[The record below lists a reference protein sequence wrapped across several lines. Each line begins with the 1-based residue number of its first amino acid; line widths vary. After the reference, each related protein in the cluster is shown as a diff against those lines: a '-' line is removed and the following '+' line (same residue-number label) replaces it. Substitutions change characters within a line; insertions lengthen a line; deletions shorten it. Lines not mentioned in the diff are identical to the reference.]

1 MRSPQPALEYLLT
14 CSQSS
19 LEGFELARLD
29 QISGLRR
36 KIGEIQNE
44 WIEAEVAARLA
55 RLLLEGRRGENQNR
69 SAPESLLSGL
79 PALSSGS
86 VEASLEAGGI
96 AGMLEAFA
104 PSLFAHLESCQPSPA
119 AAAGKIPGALFADEV
134 GKSLPPRSM
143 PPKDAANPDPATER
157 VSPDKSTNEPLTGAM
172 FPNVPAREIA
182 ARPCALQRSRPF
194 ASIRFPRVSSDL
206 PAPSRRVPQ
215 EPQHKIRQLGLFD
228 DRFGSHAAPLQLGS
242 SQTSESTVALPLPSP
257 GANEIYG
264 ATSPF
269 PAQPKSTRKEQRAP
283 CQVSQVPHSG
293 SACKVP
299 QVSRS
304 GSACQVSQ
312 VPCSGSACQ
321 VSQVPR
327 SGSAF
332 QVSQVHR
339 SGSAC
344 QVSQVP
350 RSGSPLGLSFIR
362 KAVRTHHPAIWPSLA
377 RDLSTVDCQ
386 APATRASEN

>member
-1 MRSPQPALEYLLT
+1 MPP
-14 CSQSS
+14 
-19 LEGFELARLD
+19 
-29 QISGLRR
+29 
-36 KIGEIQNE
+36 
-44 WIEAEVAARLA
+44 
-55 RLLLEGRRGENQNR
+55 
-69 SAPESLLSGL
+69 
-79 PALSSGS
+79 GS
-86 VEASLEAGGI
+86 MS
-96 AGMLEAFA
+96 
-104 PSLFAHLESCQPSPA
+104 
-119 AAAGKIPGALFADEV
+119 
-134 GKSLPPRSM
+134 
-143 PPKDAANPDPATER
+143 PKDAANPDPATER

-228 DRFGSHAAPLQLGS
+228 DPFGSYAAPLQLGS

-293 SACKVP
+293 S
-299 QVSRS
+299 
-304 GSACQVSQ
+304 
-312 VPCSGSACQ
+312 
-321 VSQVPR
+321 
-327 SGSAF
+327 
-332 QVSQVHR
+332 
-339 SGSAC
+339 
-344 QVSQVP
+344 
-350 RSGSPLGLSFIR
+350 PLGLSFIR

>member
-29 QISGLRR
+29 QISRLRR

-79 PALSSGS
+79 PALSSAS
-86 VEASLEAGGI
+86 VEADGI

-119 AAAGKIPGALFADEV
+119 AAAGRIPGTLFADEAD
-134 GKSLPPRSM
+134 KSLPPGSM
-143 PPKDAANPDPATER
+143 SPKDAANPDPATER

-228 DRFGSHAAPLQLGS
+228 DPFGSYAAPLQLGS

-293 SACKVP
+293 S
-299 QVSRS
+299 
-304 GSACQVSQ
+304 
-312 VPCSGSACQ
+312 
-321 VSQVPR
+321 
-327 SGSAF
+327 
-332 QVSQVHR
+332 
-339 SGSAC
+339 
-344 QVSQVP
+344 
-350 RSGSPLGLSFIR
+350 PLGLSFLR